1 MFAWRGYWAVDRHLR
16 TSASERRKGNEIL
29 KVRDMTNRQSSGNR
43 HPDGV
48 LDSDSQE
55 TKMKHLVLAAF
66 LIALAACETTERET
80 ETIQSGI
87 VISGTASMGIARDG
101 N

>member
-1 MFAWRGYWAVDRHLR
+1 
-16 TSASERRKGNEIL
+16 
-29 KVRDMTNRQSSGNR
+29 
-43 HPDGV
+43 
-48 LDSDSQE
+48 
-55 TKMKHLVLAAF
+55 MKHLVLAAF